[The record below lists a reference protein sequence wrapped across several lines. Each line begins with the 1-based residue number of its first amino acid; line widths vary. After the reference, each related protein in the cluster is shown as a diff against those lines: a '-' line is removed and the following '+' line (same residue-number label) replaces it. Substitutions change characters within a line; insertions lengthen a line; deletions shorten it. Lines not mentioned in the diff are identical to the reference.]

1 MILSKMYVPYV
12 NNSYVSYENYGVI
25 TVFFSQAV
33 SKNSG
38 GDALAAA
45 AAEVPAEIQTSL
57 H

>member
-1 MILSKMYVPYV
+1 M
-12 NNSYVSYENYGVI
+12 SYENYGVI